1 VKKQRS
7 IPHIEGNAEG
17 LSNLVL
23 HFLFYSYD
31 PCSYNPYIIQHTH
44 CVSQSACVPWCIV
57 LHCLGVTMMGLF
69 H

>member
-1 VKKQRS
+1 VQKQRS

-23 HFLFYSYD
+23 HFLFYSYLA
-31 PCSYNPYIIQHTH
+31 CSYNPYINVHT
-44 CVSQSACVPWCIV
+44 VSQSAYVPWCIV